1 MAKHSKEEIITKG
14 IELIR
19 KNGYYG
25 TGVQQVLKACHIP
38 KGSFYHYFNSKK
50 DFALHA
56 VEKYAQDTIDDL
68 DRLMKR
74 DELSGKEKIESFF
87 KDQLEFYRDQK
98 YEMTCL
104 MSIISF
110 EVGSVDAELSETI
123 TQKFHVIKDRIA
135 AMAAQGQEQGEINR
149 SLPPD
154 KIASYLVD
162 GFNGALVTM
171 KYEQTSR
178 GIEQFLDVNMSLLEP

>member
-68 DRLMKR
+68 DKLMKR

-110 EVGSVDAELSETI
+110 EVGSVDTELSETI

-135 AMAAQGQEQGEINR
+135 AMASQGQEQGEINR

>member
-56 VEKYAQDTIDDL
+56 VEKYAQDTINDL
-68 DRLMKR
+68 DRLMER
-74 DELSGKEKIESFF
+74 EELSGKEKIDAFF
-87 KDQLEFYRDQK
+87 KGQLKFYKDQN

-110 EVGSVDAELSETI
+110 EVGSVDVEVSEKI
-123 TQKFHVIKDRIA
+123 TGKFEIIKDKIA
-135 AMAAQGQEQGEINR
+135 EMVQQGQRQGEI
-149 SLPPD
+149 SDALPPK
-154 KIASYLVD
+154 KIANYLID

-171 KYEQTSR
+171 KYEQTAR
-178 GIEQFLDVNMSLLEP
+178 GIEQFLDVNMALLKP

>member
-68 DRLMKR
+68 DKLMKR

-110 EVGSVDAELSETI
+110 EVGSVDTELSETI

-135 AMAAQGQEQGEINR
+135 AMTSQGQEQGEINR

>member
-68 DRLMKR
+68 DKLMMR
-74 DELSGKEKIESFF
+74 EELSGKEKIESFF
-87 KDQLEFYRDQK
+87 KGQLEFYRDQK